1 MKFNLTPVAI
11 TATIDLTPRFEVTL
25 QYLHGATDYNVR
37 YDVAVVPSGDLGD
50 LEKYI
55 TRFNEL
61 SDMVEENR
69 TDGVEY
75 PVEYRSDFEDYFASF
90 DVEGLDVVSIELI
103 NDETN
108 DDFDCFARMA
118 IADIFYYNEHGTKFK
133 VEISE

>member
-1 MKFNLTPVAI
+1 M
-11 TATIDLTPRFEVTL
+11 TI
-25 QYLHGATDYNVR
+25 QYLHGATDYTVR
-37 YDVAVVPSGDLGD
+37 HDIAVIPSGYLGD

-61 SDMVEENR
+61 SHMVEANR

-75 PVEYRSDFEDYFASF
+75 PVEYRGDFEDYFASF
-90 DVEGLDVVSIELI
+90 EVEGLDVVSIDLV

-108 DDFDCFARMA
+108 DEFDCFARMS
-118 IADIFYYNEHGTKFK
+118 ITEIFYYNEHGAKFK